1 MPYDTKISLSVI
13 REQSTSRM
21 RPPLIVL
28 RAIAEVTRLRIL
40 SVLRNSELTVSELM
54 EILEQ
59 SQPRVSRHLKLLCD
73 AGLLQRYQEGS
84 RVFHRI
90 VDSGEMADFIS
101 GVLDLTDMQDMQD
114 IDLVRDQQRLQ
125 QIKNRNAAM
134 AAAYFR
140 QNAAEWDTIR
150 TLAVPESYVEKKLID
165 CLDVECPDLFLDLGT
180 GTGRILEIFSPYI
193 KKGIGI
199 DMTREMLML
208 ARSNLDS
215 AGARNCSVR
224 HQDIGNLS
232 LEDNSVD
239 AITIHQVLHYLDR
252 PDKVI
257 REAARV
263 LRTHGQLIIVDFL
276 PHELE
281 FLREKHAHRRLGIS
295 PQWIL
300 QWAGYCGLSLISS
313 EQLSSTGA
321 DKHDLSVGLWNLRK
335 TSVQSG
341 ET

>member
-1 MPYDTKISLSVI
+1 MRSLL
-13 REQSTSRM
+13 TA
-21 RPPLIVL
+21 L
-28 RAIAEVTRLRIL
+28 RAAAEITRLRIL

-73 AGLLQRYQEGS
+73 AGLLQRYPEGS
-84 RVFHRI
+84 WVFHRI
-90 VDSGEMADFIS
+90 TDTGKTAEFIS
-101 GVLDLTDMQDMQD
+101 SVLDLIDMQD
-114 IDLVRDQQRLQ
+114 IDIARDQHKLQR
-125 QIKNRNAAM
+125 IKSRNAAM
-134 AAAYFR
+134 AAEYFSK
-140 QNAAEWDTIR
+140 NAAEWDTIR
-150 TLAVPESYVEKKLID
+150 RLAIPESYVEKKLID
-165 CLDVECPDLFLDLGT
+165 CLDIDRPDLFLDLGT

-208 ARSNLDS
+208 ARSNLDT

-252 PDKVI
+252 PDEII

-263 LRTHGQLIIVDFL
+263 LRAHGQLIIVDFL
-276 PHELE
+276 PHDLE

-295 PQWIL
+295 PQSIL
-300 QWAGYCGLSLISS
+300 QWAGHCGLSLIGT
-313 EQLSSTGA
+313 EHLSAARS
-321 DKHDLSVGLWNLRK
+321 DRDSLSIGLWNLRK
-335 TSVQSG
+335 QPQNSITAPARPRI
-341 ET
+341 ETEH